1 MSMSESSLVTDQE
14 TPAEPVPGTNHSVIG
29 DAVITAAPCTTGD
42 APRIY
47 TPAERFMRQLLFI
60 RDPDPN
66 VADEQVNKLFET
78 SILISA
84 IRCTLAYVVFPI
96 FAPALYAAS
105 NWGPAIGLIVGAIA
119 LVFDVAGMR
128 RFWKADHRWRW
139 PMTGIYAC
147 VMVLVVIL
155 VIDDLGYLLG

>member
-1 MSMSESSLVTDQE
+1 MGDGDEATTGHSMV
-14 TPAEPVPGTNHSVIG
+14 A
-29 DAVITAAPCTTGD
+29 DAITTVAPCNRGD
-42 APRIY
+42 APAVR
-47 TPAERFMRQLLFI
+47 TPVEQFMRRLLFI

-66 VADEQVNKLFET
+66 VTDDQVNRLFET

-105 NWGPAIGLIVGAIA
+105 DWGPAIGLTIGAVA

-147 VMVLVVIL
+147 VMVLVTIL
-155 VIDDLGYLLG
+155 IVHDVSHLLA

>member
-1 MSMSESSLVTDQE
+1 MAPGADTAVQ
-14 TPAEPVPGTNHSVIG
+14 GTNLLG
-29 DAVITAAPCTTGD
+29 DAVITLAPC
-42 APRIY
+42 APGEAPVRRTPTDR
-47 TPAERFMRQLLFI
+47 TPAERFMRRLLFI
-60 RDPDPN
+60 SDPDPS
-66 VADEQVNKLFET
+66 VDDEAVNRLFET

-105 NWGPAIGLIVGAIA
+105 DWGPAIGLIVGAIA

-155 VIDDLGYLLG
+155 VINDIGYLIS

>member
-1 MSMSESSLVTDQE
+1 MSMSESSLVTDRE
-14 TPAEPVPGTNHSVIG
+14 TPSDPVPGADRTTVADVIV
-29 DAVITAAPCTTGD
+29 AAAPCTVGD
-42 APRIY
+42 APRTF
-47 TPAERFMRQLLFI
+47 TPAERFMRRILFI
-60 RDPDPN
+60 REPDPN
-66 VADEQVNKLFET
+66 VTDAQVNKLFET
-78 SILISA
+78 SIVISA

-105 NWGPAIGLIVGAIA
+105 DWGPAIGLVVGAIA

-139 PMTGIYAC
+139 PMTGVYAA

-155 VIDDLGYLLG
+155 VVIDIGYLLR

>member
-14 TPAEPVPGTNHSVIG
+14 TPAEPTPGTNHNFIGEVVI
-29 DAVITAAPCTTGD
+29 AAAPCATGD
-42 APRIY
+42 APTVY
-47 TPAERFMRQLLFI
+47 SPAERFMRRLLFI

-66 VADEQVNKLFET
+66 VPDDQVNKLFET

-105 NWGPAIGLIVGAIA
+105 NWGPAIGLSVGAIA

-155 VIDDLGYLLG
+155 VVNDIGYLVG

>member
-1 MSMSESSLVTDQE
+1 MSDSPLVTTDREQSA
-14 TPAEPVPGTNHSVIG
+14 TPVPDVGRSVIG
-29 DAVITAAPCTTGD
+29 DAVIAAAPCTTGE
-42 APRIY
+42 APARY
-47 TPAERFMRQLLFI
+47 TPAEQFMRRLLFI
-60 RDPDPN
+60 REPDPDVP
-66 VADEQVNKLFET
+66 DDQVNKLFET

-105 NWGPAIGLIVGAIA
+105 DWGPAIGLTVGAVA

-155 VIDDLGYLLG
+155 VVHDIGYLVS